1 MRPFLV
7 FAPKMMIKSFPRNE
21 LRFMAM
27 TYICYVSRQ
36 CKKSPGIAQ
45 NAIIRV
51 YSKSMKDYKTRIRLE
66 KQEYP
71 GTTLALAFEQKI
83 NHNHSRWSGGE

>member
-1 MRPFLV
+1 MEWIVTMWHFGADASV
-7 FAPKMMIKSFPRNE
+7 E
-21 LRFMAM
+21 YTGERFS
-27 TYICYVSRQ
+27 TTW
-36 CKKSPGIAQ
+36 GIAQ

-83 NHNHSRWSGGE
+83 NHNHNPWSRGE